1 MKKVFLI
8 QFFALII
15 ITSCKKT
22 GSSNSNGNYSNWK
35 LTTNNNDNGSYN
47 AHPNDVISSEGDF
60 DLSNSNYVSLYCDG
74 FVDSANTYNKTS
86 EIFISFLKKPTT
98 NRIYKIGN
106 TNNLTDSTCF
116 ISLSGNFSND
126 YNSSTSGQP
135 VNVTVNGGKVTASF
149 NNISLTGSNMSG
161 NQQWP
166 ATISGT
172 VIEGK

>member
-1 MKKVFLI
+1 MKKAFFIPLASLI
-8 QFFALII
+8 LLG
-15 ITSCKKT
+15 SCKKT
-22 GSSNSNGNYSNWK
+22 TSNSNGNYSNWK

-98 NRIYKIGN
+98 NRTYKIGN
-106 TNNLTDSTCF
+106 TNRLTDSTCF
-116 ISLSGNFSND
+116 ISLAGNFSND
-126 YNSSTSGQP
+126 YNSTTSGQI

-149 NNISLTGSNMSG
+149 TNVSLTGSNMYG
-161 NQQWP
+161 TQQWP
-166 ATISGT
+166 ASLSGS